1 MSQLLTRSIHY
12 HQLLSISINVI
23 AVLFKTNVITY
34 ILITSYS
41 IVIITIL
48 QSSLKSSCTFSH
60 AVIQCIRT
68 QEKYKKQTIIQQPSS
83 QSRGTICPIVQVL
96 NKQTCKQMTKLATS
110 FCVIIII
117 ILCRSKQPKTLMYN
131 VFHASANLRSGD
143 VQLINFYIKSRCY
156 QSKLPSPFDTFYQAI
171 I

>member
-1 MSQLLTRSIHY
+1 MHKDAREVQ
-12 HQLLSISINVI
+12 
-23 AVLFKTNVITY
+23 
-34 ILITSYS
+34 
-41 IVIITIL
+41 
-48 QSSLKSSCTFSH
+48 
-60 AVIQCIRT
+60 
-68 QEKYKKQTIIQQPSS
+68 KQTIIQQPSS

-171 I
+171 IWCGEIQVLVTTFNYTNTVLNSNGHCTNLSKLKISQPSMKQYSLFTKNVT